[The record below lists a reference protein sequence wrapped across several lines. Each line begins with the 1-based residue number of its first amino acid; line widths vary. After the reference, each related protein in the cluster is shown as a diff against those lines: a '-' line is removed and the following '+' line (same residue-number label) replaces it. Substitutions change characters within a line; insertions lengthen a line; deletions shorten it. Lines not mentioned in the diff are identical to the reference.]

1 MYVYERIIGHMDNL
15 LKFSTYLSSYIKSPP
30 WVSDNSMVWGFKPQW
45 RTHWIMKLVC
55 LSFSC
60 FSNFVHE
67 TKTRFS
73 RWGVSVVWRTACWPW
88 RSVLSWWSLISTGRA
103 VPSSR
108 IDRRVDHTET
118 LTCTS
123 LGPTCRVGGR
133 PARGKDPLPIHE
145 GASRHAS
152 SYTTSSLGLPDRAAE
167 PEGPATRLGWYR
179 LCGFVPRDKISV
191 WFHKYIRLHTFP
203 IRNSGNMSAD
213 YEWVGLHPTQELT
226 WHLL

>member
-67 TKTRFS
+67 TKTRFR
-73 RWGVSVVWRTACWPW
+73 RWGISVVWRTAYWPW

-118 LTCTS
+118 CTS
-123 LGPTCRVGGR
+123 LGPTCRVGER

-145 GASRHAS
+145 GVSRHVS
-152 SYTTSSLGLPDRAAE
+152 SYTSSDCKDTGASGGSRE
-167 PEGPATRLGWYR
+167 RRTCR
-179 LCGFVPRDKISV
+179 IS
-191 WFHKYIRLHTFP
+191 
-203 IRNSGNMSAD
+203 
-213 YEWVGLHPTQELT
+213 WVGSFSALVDLPVRSTCSILM
-226 WHLL
+226 HLFIN